1 MVGDQWDGNVPHVCA
16 AGTGRCFTNQLRLA
30 GVADKGGRWEVGGG
44 RPTLPLDFSTS
55 VNFFPISR
63 VLLLLLSHIKGT
75 AFVNYKN
82 SHKNIVKGVSAHCG
96 VTRSPLG
103 SKFQG
108 LQVPLWPLFQG
119 SLMAPV
125 PVPCSLGGSRA
136 PSPSPSQISDILNP
150 SPTRQDPTCGVS
162 GPLSPALPHHLCPHL
177 QAGPWAAECQVGHH
191 LPRSQVQSLVKP
203 VVDCHRN
210 NS

>member
-1 MVGDQWDGNVPHVCA
+1 MVGDQWDGNVPHVCT

-63 VLLLLLSHIKGT
+63 VLLLLLSHIEGT

-82 SHKNIVKGVSAHCG
+82 SHKDIVKGLSAHCG

-125 PVPCSLGGSRA
+125 PVPCSLGGSRPLVPPLPKFLISSIPHPPVRTPRVASVA
-136 PSPSPSQISDILNP
+136 P
-150 SPTRQDPTCGVS
+150 
-162 GPLSPALPHHLCPHL
+162 
-177 QAGPWAAECQVGHH
+177 
-191 LPRSQVQSLVKP
+191 
-203 VVDCHRN
+203 
-210 NS
+210 